1 MSLMGQMR
9 NFTIRTRMVGAI
21 GVVLALLLLVGGTGI
36 HGMLRTQ
43 DALHD
48 FRHHS
53 YQELVD
59 LSRLKQDIGDLRRHE
74 AAMLLGAG
82 QPPTVDAAQAQW
94 QRALE
99 GIRRAC
105 LAMLEGEEDD
115 DNALVR
121 HLQAQLEIYERGV
134 KPMVSSLR
142 SGGLTPAEAQSQMTA
157 ALSAGQTIDE
167 LAMKLQAS
175 LLAEAEEAEA
185 DQAADGRQTMWLFA
199 ISVAVAVLVVA
210 PSTLLNQHSIT
221 QPLGEAVAVA
231 RGIAQGNLSI
241 AIRDTGND
249 EPAELMRSLG
259 EMQKAL
265 RDMVSDVRQS
275 ADAISVASTQI
286 ASGNMDLSSR
296 TENTASSL
304 QETASSVEE
313 LATNVRQ
320 SADAAQAA
328 NQMAQDAAQEAER
341 GHAIVSKVVSN
352 MADIDATSRRIGD
365 IIGVVDGIAFQT
377 NILALNAAVEAA
389 RAGEQGRGFAVVAAE
404 VRALAKRSAQAAGEI
419 KQLVEASKDTVGSG
433 AQLVHEAGDAMQQIR
448 EAVQRVFDTMSD
460 ISRSAS
466 EQSTGIG
473 QVNQAVSGLDQMTQ
487 QNAALVE
494 QSAAAATSL
503 EDQAQRLT
511 RAMARFQL

>member
-1 MSLMGQMR
+1 MSLMGHMR
-9 NFTIRTRMVGAI
+9 RFTIRTRMVGAI
-21 GVVLALLLLVGGTGI
+21 GVVLALLLLVGGAGML
-36 HGMLRTQ
+36 GMLRTQ

-59 LSRLKQDIGDLRRHE
+59 LARLKQDIGDMRRHE
-74 AAMLLGAG
+74 AAMLLSAG
-82 QPPTVDAAQAQW
+82 QAAGVQSAQERWQQAM
-94 QRALE
+94 A
-99 GIRRAC
+99 GIRKASD
-105 LAMLEGEEDD
+105 AMLEGEEDA

-121 HLQAQLEIYERGV
+121 DLLTLLTEYERGIS
-134 KPMVSSLR
+134 PLASPLADGTLSP
-142 SGGLTPAEAQSQMTA
+142 TEALNRMAA
-157 ALSAGQTIDE
+157 ALAAGQKIDE
-167 LAMKLQAS
+167 LAQQLESS
-175 LLAEAEEAEA
+175 LLAEAGEAEIE
-185 DQAADGRQTMWLFA
+185 QAASASQTLWLFA
-199 ISVAVAVLVVA
+199 ISVVVAVLIVA

-221 QPLGEAVAVA
+221 QPLAEAVAVA
-231 RGIAQGNLSI
+231 RGIAQGNLSQT
-241 AIRDTGND
+241 IRDTGQD
-249 EPAELMRSLG
+249 EPAELLRSLG
-259 EMQKAL
+259 EMQQAL

-275 ADAISVASTQI
+275 ADAISVASTEI

-296 TENTASSL
+296 TETTASSL
-304 QETASSVEE
+304 QETASSVEQ
-313 LATNVRQ
+313 LAANVRQ

-328 NQMAQDAAQEAER
+328 NRMAQDAAQEAER

-352 MADIDATSRRIGD
+352 MSDIDATSRRIGD

-404 VRALAKRSAQAAGEI
+404 VRALAQRSAQAAGEI
-419 KQLVEASKDTVGSG
+419 KQLVGAATETVGSG
-433 AQLVHEAGDAMQQIR
+433 AQLVHEAGDAVQQIR
-448 EAVQRVFDTMSD
+448 DAVQRVFDTMSD
-460 ISRSAS
+460 ISRAAS

-494 QSAAAATSL
+494 ESAAAAASL

-511 RAMARFQL
+511 RAMARFHL